1 MLSESP
7 LRNGFRSGL
16 IVGLMVGPSAA
27 LIAGLSHGLI
37 TGLAGGL
44 VNGLVGG
51 LLGGSLGGLGVG
63 SLKQIDPVET
73 MSWRWNRFWKRSIPG
88 LIAGLMVG
96 LIVGLLHGLNAL
108 NGLRLGLVFG
118 LTCGVVSGMIGGFTD
133 TVKAGK
139 VSPNQG
145 VKLSRQNALVISLVC
160 LPLGLIW
167 GLVSEILVNGAVLRA
182 GLAYALLG
190 GLVGGLNRGGSAF
203 IKHYALRLVLWLNG
217 YTPLNFIKF
226 LDHCAKLILLKK
238 VGGGYIF
245 VHRMLLEYFADLT
258 TEPVIKSAVSSRDNP
273 DQ

>member
-1 MLSESP
+1 
-7 LRNGFRSGL
+7 
-16 IVGLMVGPSAA
+16 
-27 LIAGLSHGLI
+27 
-37 TGLAGGL
+37 
-44 VNGLVGG
+44 
-51 LLGGSLGGLGVG
+51 
-63 SLKQIDPVET
+63 
-73 MSWRWNRFWKRSIPG
+73 
-88 LIAGLMVG
+88 
-96 LIVGLLHGLNAL
+96 
-108 NGLRLGLVFG
+108 LRLGLVFG

-273 DQ
+273 DR